1 MNATGD
7 SPGRSDDLIRVIQT
21 DVSTWTPERGPRWA
35 ELWESV
41 RERPR
46 RLLKVYAFAGVAL
59 AAILVGAFI
68 AMSALDVGSF
78 VSQPVISQSASGR

>member
-46 RLLKVYAFAGVAL
+46 RLLKVYTLAGFALV
-59 AAILVGAFI
+59 AILVGAFI

-78 VSQPVISQSASGR
+78 ASQPVISQSASGR